1 MRQNALPIP
10 EIGFIM
16 WSQEIKKSM
25 NTKPKPSKEFIKTRV
40 SACLNQMRIATDQEQ
55 VNAFKMEVKGWIE
68 TAAMAYGFQ
77 FADELQ
83 ELIDS
88 YKANGG
94 TL

>member
-1 MRQNALPIP
+1 MPIP

-16 WSQEIKKSM
+16 WTQEIKKSM
-25 NTKPKPSKEFIKTRV
+25 NTKPKPSKEFIKARV
-40 SACLNQMRIATDQEQ
+40 SACLNQMRIATDPEQ

-88 YKANGG
+88 YKADGG

>member
-1 MRQNALPIP
+1 
-10 EIGFIM
+10 
-16 WSQEIKKSM
+16 M
-25 NTKPKPSKEFIKTRV
+25 NTKPKPTKDFIKTRV
-40 SACLNQMRIATDQEQ
+40 SSCLDQMRIATDREQ
-55 VNAFKMEVKGWIE
+55 VNAIKLEVKGWIE

>member
-1 MRQNALPIP
+1 MPIS

-16 WSQEIKKSM
+16 LAQEIKKSM
-25 NTKPKPSKEFIKTRV
+25 NTKPKPTKDFIKTRV
-40 SACLNQMRIATDQEQ
+40 SSCLDQMRIATDREQ
-55 VNAFKMEVKGWIE
+55 VDAIKLEVKGWIE

-83 ELIDS
+83 ELIES
-88 YKANGG
+88 YKATGG

>member
-1 MRQNALPIP
+1 
-10 EIGFIM
+10 
-16 WSQEIKKSM
+16 M
-25 NTKPKPSKEFIKTRV
+25 NTKPKPSKDFIKTRV
-40 SACLNQMRIATDQEQ
+40 SACLNQMRIATDREQ
-55 VNAFKMEVKGWIE
+55 MNALKMEVKGWIE
-68 TAAMAYGFQ
+68 TATMAYGFQ

>member
-1 MRQNALPIP
+1 
-10 EIGFIM
+10 M
-16 WSQEIKKSM
+16 WAQEIKKSM
-25 NTKPKPSKEFIKTRV
+25 NTKPKPSKEFIKSRV
-40 SACLNQMRIATDQEQ
+40 SSCLNQMRIATDQEQ
-55 VNAFKMEVKGWIE
+55 VNAFKTEVKGWIE

>member
-1 MRQNALPIP
+1 MPIS

-16 WSQEIKKSM
+16 WAQEIKKSM
-25 NTKPKPSKEFIKTRV
+25 NTKPKPTKDFIKTRV
-40 SACLNQMRIATDQEQ
+40 SSCLDQMRIATDREQ
-55 VNAFKMEVKGWIE
+55 VNAIKLEVKGWIE
-68 TAAMAYGFQ
+68 TATMAYGFQ

-94 TL
+94 KL

>member
-1 MRQNALPIP
+1 
-10 EIGFIM
+10 
-16 WSQEIKKSM
+16 M

-40 SACLNQMRIATDQEQ
+40 SACLNQMRIATDPEQ
-55 VNAFKMEVKGWIE
+55 MNALKMEVKGWIE

-88 YKANGG
+88 YKADGG

>member
-1 MRQNALPIP
+1 MPIP

>member
-1 MRQNALPIP
+1 
-10 EIGFIM
+10 
-16 WSQEIKKSM
+16 M
-25 NTKPKPSKEFIKTRV
+25 NTKPKPSKEFIRNRV

-55 VNAFKMEVKGWIE
+55 VNALKMEVKGWIE
-68 TAAMAYGFQ
+68 TATMAYGFQ

-94 TL
+94 SL

>member
-1 MRQNALPIP
+1 
-10 EIGFIM
+10 M
-16 WSQEIKKSM
+16 WAQEIKKSM

-40 SACLNQMRIATDQEQ
+40 SACLNQKRIATDQEQ

>member
-1 MRQNALPIP
+1 
-10 EIGFIM
+10 
-16 WSQEIKKSM
+16 M
-25 NTKPKPSKEFIKTRV
+25 NTKPKPSKEFIRNRV
-40 SACLNQMRIATDQEQ
+40 SACLNQMRIATDPEQ
-55 VNAFKMEVKGWIE
+55 VNAFKTEVKGWIE

-88 YKANGG
+88 YRANGG

>member
-1 MRQNALPIP
+1 
-10 EIGFIM
+10 
-16 WSQEIKKSM
+16 M
-25 NTKPKPSKEFIKTRV
+25 NTKPKPTKDFIKTRV
-40 SACLNQMRIATDQEQ
+40 SSCLDQMRIATDREQ
-55 VNAFKMEVKGWIE
+55 VDAIKLEVKGWIE

-88 YKANGG
+88 YKATGG

>member
-1 MRQNALPIP
+1 
-10 EIGFIM
+10 
-16 WSQEIKKSM
+16 M
-25 NTKPKPSKEFIKTRV
+25 NTKPKPNKEFIKTRV
-40 SACLNQMRIATDQEQ
+40 SSCLYQMRIATDPEQ
-55 VNAFKMEVKGWIE
+55 VNALKMEVKGWIE
-68 TAAMAYGFQ
+68 TATMAYGFQ

>member
-1 MRQNALPIP
+1 
-10 EIGFIM
+10 
-16 WSQEIKKSM
+16 M
-25 NTKPKPSKEFIKTRV
+25 NTKPKPSKDFIKTRV

-55 VNAFKMEVKGWIE
+55 VNALKMEVKGWIE
-68 TAAMAYGFQ
+68 TATMAYGFH

-94 TL
+94 SL

>member
-1 MRQNALPIP
+1 
-10 EIGFIM
+10 
-16 WSQEIKKSM
+16 M
-25 NTKPKPSKEFIKTRV
+25 NTKPKPSKEFIRNRV
-40 SACLNQMRIATDQEQ
+40 SACLNQMRIATDREQ
-55 VNAFKMEVKGWIE
+55 LDAIKLEVKGWIE
-68 TAAMAYGFQ
+68 TATMAYGFQ